1 MRPCADRHRP
11 SARPNRTGRRRRR
24 RYATVRTAF
33 AQTSIRGSV
42 GGAVADSGVEARS
55 TAGSAWCLVPG
66 AGGVCAIGLSR
77 RVGVDPLLR
86 LRLTASSKR
95 QIEIGGFVGRVT
107 GRSAMRRSSGVRRPG
122 FVGMV
127 SGVAGHV
134 RGPAGRDFSCTAG
147 AGAPTDA
154 LGRRSRSV
162 PTAGRRHQRH
172 CRAVGAD
179 GRTDEAFSA
188 AFPALRDWLPV
199 VIMPRGPPRRRRVGA
214 LRNETAC
221 CGLGGPN
228 GV

>member
-1 MRPCADRHRP
+1 MRPCADRRRP
-11 SARPNRTGRRRRR
+11 SARPNRTGRRRRPP
-24 RYATVRTAF
+24 VRHRSDSVCSDQHPSF
-33 AQTSIRGSV
+33 SRWCGRGFWRRGSFD
-42 GGAVADSGVEARS
+42 GRF
-55 TAGSAWCLVPG
+55 LPG
-66 AGGVCAIGLSR
+66 AGGVCAVGLSR
-77 RVGVDPLLR
+77 RVGVDPLSR

-127 SGVAGHV
+127 SGVAGHF
-134 RGPAGRDFSCTAG
+134 RGPAGRDFSCAAG
-147 AGAPTDA
+147 AGAPADA

-162 PTAGRRHQRH
+162 PTAGRWHQRH
-172 CRAVGAD
+172 RRAVGAD

-214 LRNETAC
+214 LRDETAC

-228 GV
+228 RV